1 MDETQVSLYVSYKEH
16 RISEMSYNTFK
27 TSETLIRALK
37 TDDDK
42 AWVVFYE
49 SYAPIIVN
57 FAKKRGCSKELAED
71 VLQETTMVL
80 MRYLKN
86 FEYDRNKGRFKSLL
100 FKITDSKIIDAFRRC
115 GKISKLENAGFF
127 NTASEQNGATYL
139 LEKEALWDKEW
150 KERILHES
158 FLEAKK
164 RVRPKTFKCF
174 EELYLKE
181 KPVREISREMKISP
195 NLISQHKFKV
205 MKIITETAK
214 KIIGEYGKYE

>member
-1 MDETQVSLYVSYKEH
+1 MYTSHYKH
-16 RISEMSYNTFK
+16 GFPDMSYNTLK

-86 FEYDRNKGRFKSLL
+86 FEYDRSKGRFKSLL
-100 FKITDSKIIDAFRRC
+100 FKITDSKIVDAFRRC
-115 GKISKLENAGFF
+115 GKISKLENSELF
-127 NTASEQNGATYL
+127 NKDSASKDTPYL
-139 LEKEALWDKEW
+139 LEKEAMWDKEW

-164 RVRPKTFKCF
+164 RVKPRTFKCF

-181 KPVREISREMKISP
+181 KPVKEIAREMKISP